1 MGALLVAGTTSDAG
15 KTVVV
20 AGLCRVLARRGV
32 SVAPFKAQNMSLNS
46 AVTADGGEIGRAQA
60 LQAAA
65 CGIPATTDMN
75 PILLKPLGD
84 LRSQVVVRG
93 RPVGVVAA
101 GDWAPADL
109 WDVVLG
115 SLASLRSSADVVIC
129 EGAGGAAETNL
140 LDRDVVNLPL
150 ARRAGM
156 PAVVVGDIDRGGVF
170 ASLFGT
176 WAVLPDDLRACIRGF
191 LVNRL
196 RGDPALL
203 GDGPADLARR
213 TGVPVL
219 GVLPWVPGI
228 TIDAEDSLA
237 LDAAGGGDGPVDVA
251 VVRFPRVSNF
261 TDLDPLLLEPSVTVR
276 WVSHARQLGRP
287 HLVVLPG
294 TRSTVAD
301 LAWLRERGLDRAVA
315 ASGAAVLGICGGYQ
329 VLGRTIVDD
338 VESGAGVVEGLGLL
352 DVTTRFEPDKVVE
365 RWGATGYR
373 IHHWRVVA
381 HAGEPW
387 LDGVRGGRTYG
398 TSVHGLFEDDA
409 FRERFLADVGGAD
422 YVPAG
427 ASFEG
432 ARQAQLD
439 RLADLLERHADVDR
453 LLALAG

>member
-1 MGALLVAGTTSDAG
+1 
-15 KTVVV
+15 
-20 AGLCRVLARRGV
+20 
-32 SVAPFKAQNMSLNS
+32 
-46 AVTADGGEIGRAQA
+46 
-60 LQAAA
+60 
-65 CGIPATTDMN
+65 
-75 PILLKPLGD
+75 
-84 LRSQVVVRG
+84 
-93 RPVGVVAA
+93 
-101 GDWAPADL
+101 
-109 WDVVLG
+109 
-115 SLASLRSSADVVIC
+115 
-129 EGAGGAAETNL
+129 
-140 LDRDVVNLPL
+140 
-150 ARRAGM
+150 
-156 PAVVVGDIDRGGVF
+156 
-170 ASLFGT
+170 
-176 WAVLPDDLRACIRGF
+176 
-191 LVNRL
+191 
-196 RGDPALL
+196 
-203 GDGPADLARR
+203 
-213 TGVPVL
+213 
-219 GVLPWVPGI
+219 
-228 TIDAEDSLA
+228 
-237 LDAAGGGDGPVDVA
+237 VDVA

-373 IHHWRVVA
+373 IHHGRVVA

>member
-373 IHHWRVVA
+373 IHHGRVVA